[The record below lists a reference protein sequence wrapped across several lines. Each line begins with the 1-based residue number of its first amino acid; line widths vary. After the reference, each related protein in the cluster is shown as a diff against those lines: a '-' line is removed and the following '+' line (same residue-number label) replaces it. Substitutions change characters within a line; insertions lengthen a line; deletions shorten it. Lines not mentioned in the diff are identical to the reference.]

1 MAKDK
6 FLKILNSNKK
16 IRDENFKIDLNKNM
30 KYEIYSLKIFN
41 KMIDF
46 LNFLFIIL
54 IFIFS
59 FISLNRQREWTKF
72 YSNMVD
78 LRNKNNNLIDYISK
92 TEEYFLKEIELKDNL
107 KKASPADLIYLVKTK
122 NLEEPNFLFNS
133 LKEISNGFNDGKY
146 QKGY

>member
-1 MAKDK
+1 
-6 FLKILNSNKK
+6 
-16 IRDENFKIDLNKNM
+16 
-30 KYEIYSLKIFN
+30 
-41 KMIDF
+41 
-46 LNFLFIIL
+46 
-54 IFIFS
+54 
-59 FISLNRQREWTKF
+59 
-72 YSNMVD
+72 MVD